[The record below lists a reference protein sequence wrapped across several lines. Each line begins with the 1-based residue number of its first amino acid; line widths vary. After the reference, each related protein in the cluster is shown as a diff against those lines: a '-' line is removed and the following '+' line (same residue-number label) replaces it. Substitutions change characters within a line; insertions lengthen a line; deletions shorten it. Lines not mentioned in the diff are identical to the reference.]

1 MDALRSKID
10 ELFQM
15 VDMRFSQAQLQ
26 TPTHWDYVAS
36 QVPSTTAKNV
46 YPWMSKL
53 PAFQLWTGDNKV
65 SNVKSR
71 DYTLINKTYRMGFD
85 ISKDDLVDDTIGLF
99 GDVVADAGRSRAEF
113 PDQNVFATLEAGT
126 ANVCWDG
133 QFFYDTD
140 HPVDIDNASKGQYAN
155 LLIGAGYDWSIDPV
169 GAFRQVRTAMM
180 KFQRDDGT
188 RVGLVPNILI
198 GGPDMEGPILK
209 AIEANFVTD
218 IVKNAG
224 TPVAA
229 AGVTNVFV
237 GKAIG
242 IITPW
247 IQSSTRVHALCT
259 TRGMKPLLYQLRE
272 DEGLIASVDPTSLN
286 VFKQR
291 KFEWGHF
298 VRAAFGYGL
307 PQFAICSGA
316 S

>member
-1 MDALRSKID
+1 MDALRDKVA
-10 ELFQM
+10 ELYQM

-26 TPTHWDYVAS
+26 TPTAWDYVAT

-53 PAFQLWTGDNKV
+53 PAFREWKNENVV

-71 DYTLINKTYRMGFD
+71 DYTLTNKVYQMGFD
-85 ISKDDLVDDTIGLF
+85 ISKDDIMDDTIGLF
-99 GDVVADAGRSRAEF
+99 GDVVADAGRSRSEF
-113 PDQNVFATLEAGT
+113 PDTNVFATLEAGDST
-126 ANVCWDG
+126 LCWDQ

-140 HPVDIDNASKGQYAN
+140 HPVDIDDTSKGQFSN
-155 LLIGAGYDWSIDPV
+155 LLIGAGFDWTVDPV
-169 GAFRQVRTAMM
+169 GVFRQIRAAMM
-180 KFQRDDGT
+180 KFKRDDGT
-188 RVGLVPNILI
+188 RVGAVPNVLI

-209 AIEANFVTD
+209 AIEATFVTD

-272 DEGLIASVDPTSLN
+272 DEGLIARVDPQSER
-286 VFKQR
+286 VFRER
-291 KFEWGHF
+291 KFDWNHF

-307 PQFAICSGA
+307 PQFAIASGSA
-316 S
+316 

>member
-1 MDALRSKID
+1 MDALREKIG
-10 ELFQM
+10 ELYQM
-15 VDMRFSQAQLQ
+15 VDMRFSQANLM
-26 TPTHWDYVAS
+26 TPTAWDYVAT

-53 PAFQLWTGDNKV
+53 PAFKLWKGENETE
-65 SNVKSR
+65 NVRSR
-71 DYTLINKTYRMGFD
+71 DYTLVNQTFRMGFD
-85 ISKDDLVDDTIGLF
+85 ISKDDIMDDTIGLF
-99 GDVVADAGRSRAEF
+99 GDVVSDAGRARAEF
-113 PDQNVFATLEAGT
+113 PDRNVFQTLEAGDSET
-126 ANVCWDG
+126 CWDG

-140 HPVDIDNASKGQYAN
+140 HPVDIDNASKGTYEN
-155 LLIGAGYDWSIDPV
+155 LLIGATYDWTVDPV
-169 GAFRQVRTAMM
+169 GVFQSVRAAMQ
-180 KFQRDDGT
+180 KFPRDDGT
-188 RVGLVPNILI
+188 RIGAIPNILV

-209 AIEANFVTD
+209 AIEATFVTD

-247 IQSSTRVHALCT
+247 MQSTTRVHALCT

-272 DEGLIASVDPTSLN
+272 DEGLIARVNPEGDN
-286 VFKQR
+286 VFKER
-291 KFEWGHF
+291 KFDWGQF

-307 PQFAICSGA
+307 PQFAIAAGSA
-316 S
+316 

>member
-1 MDALRSKID
+1 MDALRDKIA
-10 ELFQM
+10 ELNQQ
-15 VDMRFSQAQLQ
+15 VDMRYAAAQLQ
-26 TPTHWDYVAS
+26 TPTHWDYVAT
-36 QVPSTTAKNV
+36 QVPSKTAKNV

-53 PAFQLWTGDNKV
+53 PAFKEWNGDNEDA
-65 SNVKSR
+65 NVKSR
-71 DYTLINKTYRMGFD
+71 DYTLVNKTFRMGFD
-85 ISKDDLVDDTIGLF
+85 LSVDDVKDDTIGLF

-126 ANVCWDG
+126 SQTCWDG

-140 HPVDIDNASKGQYAN
+140 HPVDIDNAAKGQFSN
-155 LLIGAGYDWSIDPV
+155 LLIGASYDWVADPS
-169 GAFRQVRTAMM
+169 GTFRQVRAAFM
-180 KFQRDDGT
+180 KLQRDDGT
-188 RVGLVPNILI
+188 RIGLVPNILI
-198 GGPDMEGPILK
+198 GGPDMEYSIAK
-209 AIEANFVTD
+209 AVEATFVTD

-229 AGVTNVFV
+229 AGVTNVFI

-242 IITPW
+242 IVTPW

-259 TRGMKPLLYQLRE
+259 TRGLKPLLYQLRE
-272 DEGLIASVDPTSLN
+272 DEGLVGVLDPQAESYRRE
-286 VFKQR
+286 R
-291 KFEWGHF
+291 KLKWGHF